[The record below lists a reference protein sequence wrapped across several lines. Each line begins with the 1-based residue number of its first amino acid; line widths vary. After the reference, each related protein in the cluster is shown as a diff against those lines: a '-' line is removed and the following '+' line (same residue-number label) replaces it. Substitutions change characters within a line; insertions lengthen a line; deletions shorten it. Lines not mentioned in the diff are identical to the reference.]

1 MRRVKLL
8 IALLAAGALVL
19 GSGYAFAQQSTTTPS
34 STSTSATPSATAASS
49 ATTMPEKPALAKAS
63 KEKAMAPKSVGAKES
78 TAQQRSEARAVSME
92 KAEKERT
99 MDRASRGQVTH
110 VDTTAH
116 PSTLVMNTML
126 GHRVLTVGVDV
137 LPSTKIIQGGAT
149 KTLADISKGDRIW
162 MQWDRTTNHLVAD
175 QIRILQSSNKL
186 AAQAGKSVASTK
198 ATPAA

>member
-1 MRRVKLL
+1 MRSMKWAVT
-8 IALLAAGALVL
+8 LLAAGTLTL
-19 GSGYAFAQQSTTTPS
+19 GSGVAFAAESTTSTPAKP
-34 STSTSATPSATAASS
+34 ATPAVAPA
-49 ATTMPEKPALAKAS
+49 KPATPAVAKA
-63 KEKAMAPKSVGAKES
+63 KAMGPTAEVRES
-78 TAQQRSEARAVSME
+78 KAQQQREVQAETSEAKGQRGREVA
-92 KAEKERT
+92 A
-99 MDRASRGQVTH
+99 DRMYDGVVTH

-116 PSTLVMNTML
+116 PNTLVMNTML
-126 GHRVLTVGVDV
+126 NKQVLTVGVDV